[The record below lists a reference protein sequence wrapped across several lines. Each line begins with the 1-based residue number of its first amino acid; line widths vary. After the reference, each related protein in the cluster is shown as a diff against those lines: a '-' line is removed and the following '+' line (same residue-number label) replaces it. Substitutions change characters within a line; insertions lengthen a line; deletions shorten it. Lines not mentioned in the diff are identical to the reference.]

1 MRNASV
7 LLIAA
12 TLVSLGPIVWIFSRA
27 AFRSPLEFTLPALGV
42 IAWIVLALMSEIEK
56 RFGVTV
62 LTDGGVEQRSAFRSV
77 VLPASELAG
86 YSTARS
92 KAHVHLHSKQA
103 NLPSVLV
110 DRRILDEREN
120 LDWLMALPNLDYAS
134 PAARRQH
141 PGSFEWLPLSALVMG
156 WISAAAILVQF
167 LVGVEVAAWIH
178 AVSVSAVWSIC
189 LLTPR
194 RARLTMASTV
204 EDPRVS
210 FWPSAFLPVFLFISA
225 EGVQRHASIFEC
237 QLLVITAVLLLVAR
251 DERLRTDLPGIVA
264 HFLVGLT
271 VIYAIVS
278 AIG

>member
-12 TLVSLGPIVWIFSRA
+12 TLLSLGPIVWIFSRA

-42 IAWIVLALMSEIEK
+42 IAWIVLVLMREIEK
-56 RFGVTV
+56 SFGVTV
-62 LTDGGVEQRSAFRSV
+62 LTNRGVEQRSAFRSI

-86 YSTARS
+86 YSTAS
-92 KAHVHLHSKQA
+92 STAHIHLHSKEA
-103 NLPSVLV
+103 RLPSIPV

-141 PGSFEWLPLSALVMG
+141 PGSFEWLPLAALVMG
-156 WISAAAILVQF
+156 WISAMAILVQF

-194 RARLTMASTV
+194 RARLTMTSSV
-204 EDPRVS
+204 EDPRIS
-210 FWPSAFLPVFLFISA
+210 FWPSVFLPVFLFMSA
-225 EGVQRHASIFEC
+225 EVAQRYAFILEC
-237 QLLVITAVLLLVAR
+237 QLLVIAAVILLCAR
-251 DERLRTDLPGIVA
+251 DERLRNDFQDIAA
-264 HFLVGLT
+264 HFLVGMT
-271 VIYAIVS
+271 VINVIVS

>member
-7 LLIAA
+7 LLIAF
-12 TLVSLGPIVWIFSRA
+12 TLVYLGPVVWFFSRA
-27 AFRSPLEFTLPALGV
+27 AFRSPLELTLPALGA
-42 IAWIVLALMSEIEK
+42 IAWFVLALMSEIEK

-62 LTDGGVEQRSAFRSV
+62 LMDSGVEQRSALRSV

-86 YSTARS
+86 YSTAS
-92 KAHVHLHSKQA
+92 STTHVLLHSKEA
-103 NLPSVLV
+103 SLPSVLV

-134 PAARRQH
+134 PSARRPH
-141 PGSFEWLPLSALVMG
+141 PSSFEWLPLAALVMG
-156 WISAAAILVQF
+156 WISATAILAQF

-194 RARLTMASTV
+194 RARLTMTSSV
-204 EDPRVS
+204 EDPRIS
-210 FWPSAFLPVFLFISA
+210 FWPSVFLPVFLFMSA
-225 EGVQRHASIFEC
+225 EVAQRYAFILEC
-237 QLLVITAVLLLVAR
+237 QLLVIAAVILLCAR
-251 DERLRTDLPGIVA
+251 DERLRNDFQGIVA
-264 HFLVGLT
+264 HFLVGMT
-271 VIYAIVS
+271 VINVIVS